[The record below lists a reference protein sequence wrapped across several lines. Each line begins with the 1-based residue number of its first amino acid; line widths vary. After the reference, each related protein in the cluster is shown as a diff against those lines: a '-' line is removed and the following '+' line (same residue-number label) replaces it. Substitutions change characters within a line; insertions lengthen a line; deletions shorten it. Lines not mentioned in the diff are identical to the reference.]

1 MKNIFL
7 VYDNCCFYEIV
18 TLSYFMKFTG
28 QEIIMCSLDGKT
40 INCMEGYSVNVD
52 MALKDINIDNVKC
65 LTITGGDISTINNK
79 ELHDFIRVLVNK
91 GAVVSAICAGVD
103 VLDDSGVLKDIKS
116 THSADI
122 DVSNDKNIITARA
135 NAYVDFAIEVAKKL
149 DLFEDEKDLQETID
163 FWKYHKFIKS
173 IK

>member
-18 TLSYFMKFTG
+18 ILSYFMKFTG
-28 QEIIMCSLDGKT
+28 QKTVLCSLDGKE
-40 INCMEGYSVNVD
+40 IKCMEGYSVNVD
-52 MALKDINIDNVKC
+52 MALKDININEVKC

-79 ELHDFIRVLVNK
+79 DVHSFINSLVNK
-91 GAVVSAICAGVD
+91 GAIISAICAGVD
-103 VLDDSGVLKDIKS
+103 VLDDAGVLKGVKS
-116 THSADI
+116 THSEDA

-149 DLFEDEKDLQETID
+149 DLFEDENDLKETID
-163 FWKYHKFIKS
+163 FWKYHKRVN
-173 IK
+173 